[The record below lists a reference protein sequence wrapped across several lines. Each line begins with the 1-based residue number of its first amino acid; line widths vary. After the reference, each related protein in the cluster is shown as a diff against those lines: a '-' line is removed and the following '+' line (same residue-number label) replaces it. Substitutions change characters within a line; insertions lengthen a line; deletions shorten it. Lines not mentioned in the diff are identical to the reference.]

1 MTHHTDAWR
10 AEFEAWARGYG
21 TWEVK
26 RDDDVALGTTGYTDI
41 TLTVAWHAVQAARR
55 APAVQSMTLEQAAA
69 SMRATQAQP
78 ARIIAA
84 SGSCAPAA
92 PVPQG
97 VVEPI
102 DTVKYWRD
110 AYANPQ
116 GDEHFMGHGMVVKI
130 FDDYLGMLAAAP
142 QPPEAAPVQ
151 LPEPVAYQ
159 WLSTDNF
166 RISGGPVSGA
176 YWNKLYTEQQVRE
189 LLAAQAAVSNGTLAS
204 QPPFQT
210 EAGAARQLEEIAVL
224 VRVLV
229 RALRKADPANPRAA
243 RALDYLKRHGLQ
255 GNPLRA
261 PGD

>member
-1 MTHHTDAWR
+1 MTHHTDAER
-10 AEFEAWARGYG
+10 AEFDLMRFAFESKGSEAYKAWLI
-21 TWEVK
+21 EV
-26 RDDDVALGTTGYTDI
+26 RDGDSYKPWGVVNDWRNWQT
-41 TLTVAWHAVQAARR
+41 AWQAARR
-55 APAVQSMTLEQAAA
+55 
-69 SMRATQAQP
+69 
-78 ARIIAA
+78 
-84 SGSCAPAA
+84 APAA

-189 LLAAQAAVSNGTLAS
+189 LLAN
-204 QPPFQT
+204 
-210 EAGAARQLEEIAVL
+210 
-224 VRVLV
+224 
-229 RALRKADPANPRAA
+229 
-243 RALDYLKRHGLQ
+243 HGIQ
-255 GNPLRA
+255 EQST
-261 PGD
+261 

>member
-1 MTHHTDAWR
+1 MTHHTDAER

-151 LPEPVAYQ
+151 LPEPAAWRYTDARGHYRYRGMRHGFAAEYPLLKPVA
-159 WLSTDNF
+159 
-166 RISGGPVSGA
+166 
-176 YWNKLYTEQQVRE
+176 LYTEQQVRE
-189 LLAAQAAVSNGTLAS
+189 LLAAHGI
-204 QPPFQT
+204 
-210 EAGAARQLEEIAVL
+210 GKD
-224 VRVLV
+224 
-229 RALRKADPANPRAA
+229 KA
-243 RALDYLKRHGLQ
+243 
-255 GNPLRA
+255 
-261 PGD
+261 